1 MTPGSPTDL
10 TITMAIAGAAL
21 ATYSLRLGGLLLAER
36 LPKNGGF
43 KRFMETL
50 PGTILLALVAPG
62 IFSAGM
68 LGGVAAMATA
78 LCAWKTK
85 NLLLAMIV
93 GMGIVAAGRLLTSY
107 P

>member
-1 MTPGSPTDL
+1 MTPFSATDL
-10 TITMAIAGAAL
+10 SIAMAIAGAAL
-21 ATYSLRLGGLLLAER
+21 ATYCLRLGGLLLAER
-36 LPKNGGF
+36 LPKYGGF

-50 PGTILLALVAPG
+50 PGTILLSLVAPG

-68 LGGVAAMATA
+68 LGGVAALATA

-93 GMGIVAAGRLLTSY
+93 GMGVVAAGRIPL
-107 P
+107 

>member
-1 MTPGSPTDL
+1 MTPVSATDL
-10 TITMAIAGAAL
+10 SIAMAIAGAAL

-36 LPKNGGF
+36 LPQNGGF

-50 PGTILLALVAPG
+50 PGTILLSLVAPG

-68 LGGVAAMATA
+68 LGGAAAMATA

-85 NLLLAMIV
+85 NVLLAMIV
-93 GMGIVAAGRLLTSY
+93 GMGIVAAGRVIV
-107 P
+107 